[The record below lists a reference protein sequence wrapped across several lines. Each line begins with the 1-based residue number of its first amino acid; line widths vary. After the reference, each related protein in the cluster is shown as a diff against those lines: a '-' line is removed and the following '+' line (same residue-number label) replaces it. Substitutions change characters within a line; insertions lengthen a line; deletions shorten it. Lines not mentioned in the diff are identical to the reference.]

1 MFLSS
6 SDGIFNVEDEAL
18 HPFTRQ
24 RSLIRFAILLGTLA
38 WGTSPTFALEQA
50 PVKKKVVHSPST
62 AAKKPATGKSVA
74 KAPVKAPFRAS
85 AKAPVRTVAVP
96 HVVARA
102 QVKHTAAAMQA
113 SATNQAIVARVSA
126 GKKLSARSA
135 WKAPNY
141 ADSLEGDNVDG
152 EDLLVRRAAV
162 DALGPLNGSIVVT
175 DANTGRVLTIVNQKL
190 TFKSG
195 YQPCST
201 VKVPVALAALSE
213 NVVDRETPFQL
224 TRRKTIAMT
233 EAIAHSNNLYFANL
247 GQKLGFERVS
257 YYARMFGLGEKAG
270 LDIAGEQAGTLPAEE
285 PKLGV
290 GMMTSFGEGITLTP
304 LEYAA
309 LIGAVANG
317 GTLYYLQYPKTDQD
331 AQTLVP
337 RVKRRLDI
345 DNIVSE
351 IKPGMMGAVEY
362 GTARRAGFDPNVPIY
377 GKTGTCTDHW
387 SPTHLGWFGSFVDAG
402 KNKYVVVV
410 LLTGGKLVSGPAA
423 SGVAGNVYKTLSAS
437 NFYNRQ
443 PQEIS
448 PAAMIT
454 AVGTGSN

>member
-1 MFLSS
+1 M
-6 SDGIFNVEDEAL
+6 
-18 HPFTRQ
+18 
-24 RSLIRFAILLGTLA
+24 RFAILLGTLA
-38 WGTSPTFALEQA
+38 WGSFQIFALEQA
-50 PVKKKVVHSPST
+50 PVKKKVVHSTSSG
-62 AAKKPATGKSVA
+62 AKKAATGKAVA
-74 KAPVKAPFRAS
+74 KAPVRAS
-85 AKAPVRTVAVP
+85 AKAPVKSAVGVP
-96 HVVARA
+96 HVVAKT
-102 QVKHTAAAMQA
+102 QVKHTVASTQA
-113 SATNQAIVARVSA
+113 SATNQAIVARVNA
-126 GKKLSARSA
+126 GKRPAARSA

-190 TFKSG
+190 AFKSG

-213 NVVDRETPFQL
+213 NVVDRETPYHL
-224 TRRKTIAMT
+224 TKRKTIAMT
-233 EAIAHSNNLYFANL
+233 EAIAHSNNQYFANL
-247 GQKLGFERVS
+247 GEKLGFERVS

-270 LDIAGEQAGTLPAEE
+270 LDIVGEQAGTLPSEV
-285 PKLGV
+285 PKSGV
-290 GMMTSFGEGITLTP
+290 GMMTSFGDGISLTP

-331 AQTLVP
+331 ALNLVP

-345 DNIVSE
+345 DNLVSE

-362 GTARRAGFDPNVPIY
+362 GTARRVGFDPNVPVY

-402 KNKYVVVV
+402 KSKYVVVV

-423 SGVAGNVYKTLSAS
+423 SGVAGNVYKTLGAS

>member
-1 MFLSS
+1 LLT
-6 SDGIFNVEDEAL
+6 I
-18 HPFTRQ
+18 TRQ
-24 RSLIRFAILLGTLA
+24 RSVIRFAILLGTLA
-38 WGTSPTFALEQA
+38 SVSVLSATQPPPA
-50 PVKKKVVHSPST
+50 KKKVVHATPGT
-62 AAKKPATGKSVA
+62 AAKHTVAAKTVAKTPVHARTAA
-74 KAPVKAPFRAS
+74 KAPLKTA
-85 AKAPVRTVAVP
+85 AVP
-96 HVVARA
+96 HVVAKA
-102 QVKHTAAAMQA
+102 AVKHTVA
-113 SATNQAIVARVSA
+113 SAPAASTTNQAIVARVNA
-126 GKKLSARSA
+126 GKKLPAKGA

-175 DANTGRVLTIVNQKL
+175 DANSGRILTIVNQKL
-190 TFKSG
+190 AFKGG

-213 NVVDRETPFQL
+213 NVIDRETPYKL
-224 TRRKTIAMT
+224 NRRKSIAMT
-233 EAIAHSNNLYFANL
+233 EAIAHSNNQYFANL
-247 GQKLGFERVS
+247 GEKLGFERVS

-270 LDIAGEQAGTLPAEE
+270 LDIEGEQSGGLPAEE
-285 PKLGV
+285 PKSGV
-290 GMMTSFGEGITLTP
+290 GMMTSFGDGITLTP

-317 GTLYYLQYPKTDQD
+317 GTLYYLQYPKSDQD
-331 AQTLVP
+331 ALALVP
-337 RVKRRLDI
+337 RIKRRLDI
-345 DNIVSE
+345 DNLVSE

-362 GTARRAGFDPNVPIY
+362 GTARRVGFDPNLPVY

-402 KNKYVVVV
+402 KSKYVVVV

-423 SGVAGNVYKTLSAS
+423 SGVAGNVYKSLNAS